1 MKLQISNFIFG
12 IKWAVALF
20 PAFFLLDYFV
30 YPDYKYSLLMIRIG
44 ISIYLF
50 GVLFFINRISEKYF
64 FAVILLSMFSISFA
78 ISLMCFIT
86 GDGFASPYYAG
97 LLQIMILTML
107 FIGIRPKNYALI
119 MTTMVLQHFIL
130 LSFLPWEFKDF
141 LINLLAIG
149 VFALV
154 AVLGH
159 NFIYNL
165 VMENKTLKGFLPIC
179 ASCKKIR
186 DDQGYWNQ
194 IESYIMDHSEAE
206 FSHGICPECVNK
218 LYPDL
223 DLQKDKNHT
232 TTG

>member
-1 MKLQISNFIFG
+1 MKSQIANFIFG
-12 IKWAVALF
+12 LKLAVALF
-20 PAFFLLDYFV
+20 PAFFLLDYYV

-44 ISIYLF
+44 ISIFLLC
-50 GVLFFINRISEKYF
+50 VLFVINRISEKYF
-64 FAVILLSMFSISFA
+64 FILILMSMFSISFA

-107 FIGIRPKNYALI
+107 FFGVTPKSYAVI
-119 MTTMVLQHFIL
+119 MVTMVLQHFIL
-130 LSFLPWEFKDF
+130 LSFLPWEFKDL

-154 AVLGH
+154 AVLGQ

-165 VMENKTLKGFLPIC
+165 VRENKTLKGFLPIC

-194 IESYIMDHSEAE
+194 VESYIMDHSEAE
-206 FSHGICPECVNK
+206 FSHGICPDCVKK

-223 DLQKDKNHT
+223 DM
-232 TTG
+232 